1 MVAQIKRRKAPM
13 IDLRVDRR
21 NLLRVATAALG
32 ASWLTPTLVRAA
44 PEKTRIVLAVGGKSA
59 LYYLAL
65 TVAEQLGYFKDE
77 GLDVEI
83 NDFAGGSKSV
93 QALIGGSVDVVA
105 GAYEHTIRMQMLGQ
119 QVQAFALI
127 GRGMQLAV
135 GVVTKYADK
144 VKSGK
149 DVKGMRFGVSAP
161 GSSTHMLLN
170 YWIAKDGLKPSDVV
184 VIGVGAGASVMAAV
198 SSGQIDGVAQSD
210 PALTLLERKDAIR
223 IVVDTRTMKG
233 NLDTFGGPMPAATLN
248 TKLDFIKRNPGTVQA
263 LANAIVRADKWLQ
276 HAAPEEVAKIV
287 PPAYLL
293 GDQALY
299 IAALKS
305 VHEVLSPDGLMPE
318 DGPGTCLKFLAASD
332 ENIKP
337 DKIVLEQTWTNEF
350 AKRANEKY
358 K

>member
-1 MVAQIKRRKAPM
+1 MPTLRIARRE
-13 IDLRVDRR
+13 
-21 NLLRVATAALG
+21 LLHSALLALG
-32 ASWLTPTLVRAA
+32 ASFIGPTLAAAA

-93 QALIGGSVDVVA
+93 QALIGGSADVVA

-127 GRGMQLAV
+127 GRGMQLGV
-135 GVVTKYADK
+135 GVLKKEAGR
-144 VKSGK
+144 VKTAR
-149 DVKGMRFGVSAP
+149 DVKGMKFGVSAP

-170 YWIAKDGLKPSDVV
+170 YWIAQAGLKPSDVA
-184 VIGVGAGASVMAAV
+184 VIGVGAGASVLAAV
-198 SSGQIDGVAQSD
+198 ASGEIDGVAQAD
-210 PALTLLERKDAIR
+210 PVLTMLQQKDLIR
-223 IVVDTRTMKG
+223 VVVDTRTTRG

-248 TKLDFIKRNPGTVQA
+248 TKVDFIRRNPGTVQA

-276 HAAPEEVAKIV
+276 HATPDEVAKVV
-287 PPAYLL
+287 PESYLL
-293 GDQALY
+293 GDKALY
-299 IAALKS
+299 IEALS
-305 VHEVLSPDGLMPE
+305 NVREVLSPDGLMPE
-318 DGPGTCLKFLAASD
+318 DGPPTCLRFLAASD

-337 DKIVLEQTWTNEF
+337 DKIRLGETWTNEF
-350 AKRANEKY
+350 AKRANEKF